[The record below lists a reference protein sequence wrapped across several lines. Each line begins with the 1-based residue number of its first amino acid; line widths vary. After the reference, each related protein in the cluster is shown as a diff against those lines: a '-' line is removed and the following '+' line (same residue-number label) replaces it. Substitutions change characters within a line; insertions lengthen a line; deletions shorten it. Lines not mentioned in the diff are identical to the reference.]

1 MVAECMEKFQSM
13 SCDIDESSP
22 SCVDGGIVVESA
34 KLEVAEAKVKS
45 AEQQAFSNPK
55 EPSIE
60 NPSTPPADRY
70 HVFLE
75 SATTA
80 IPGIKI
86 EVGDKGQLPM
96 TDCSWLKSPQKT
108 LHTSLTNTRL
118 QEDFLMTTR
127 ATTGIFQT
135 PAQRRLDVSQE
146 PLLPQLPYKPQQTVA
161 SSFLALSS
169 FPVGNRQSFGAEHM
183 PCISIDVSGEG
194 YLPLAQTLGRACGQP
209 VPVNMLW
216 KPLACDTCGELFMT
230 LPVSCATC
238 CDRGIS
244 LVFCSQQCSQQH
256 ETKFHLQSQGF
267 NIWPVGQGPAYRQA
281 GYDIRQ
287 LIQNTGVPKLEFAPV
302 YWKFS
307 G

>member
-1 MVAECMEKFQSM
+1 MVAECIEKFQSM

-118 QEDFLMTTR
+118 QEDF
-127 ATTGIFQT
+127 
-135 PAQRRLDVSQE
+135 PHD
-146 PLLPQLPYKPQQTVA
+146 
-161 SSFLALSS
+161 
-169 FPVGNRQSFGAEHM
+169 
-183 PCISIDVSGEG
+183 
-194 YLPLAQTLGRACGQP
+194 
-209 VPVNMLW
+209 
-216 KPLACDTCGELFMT
+216 
-230 LPVSCATC
+230 
-238 CDRGIS
+238 
-244 LVFCSQQCSQQH
+244 
-256 ETKFHLQSQGF
+256 
-267 NIWPVGQGPAYRQA
+267 
-281 GYDIRQ
+281 
-287 LIQNTGVPKLEFAPV
+287 NTGYNGHLSNPSTTKVGCVSRAFVAPATL
-302 YWKFS
+302 
-307 G
+307 

>member
-60 NPSTPPADRY
+60 DPSTPPADRY

-86 EVGDKGQLPM
+86 EVGDKGQFPM

-118 QEDFLMTTR
+118 QEDF
-127 ATTGIFQT
+127 
-135 PAQRRLDVSQE
+135 PHD
-146 PLLPQLPYKPQQTVA
+146 
-161 SSFLALSS
+161 
-169 FPVGNRQSFGAEHM
+169 
-183 PCISIDVSGEG
+183 
-194 YLPLAQTLGRACGQP
+194 
-209 VPVNMLW
+209 
-216 KPLACDTCGELFMT
+216 
-230 LPVSCATC
+230 
-238 CDRGIS
+238 
-244 LVFCSQQCSQQH
+244 
-256 ETKFHLQSQGF
+256 
-267 NIWPVGQGPAYRQA
+267 
-281 GYDIRQ
+281 
-287 LIQNTGVPKLEFAPV
+287 NTGYNGHLSNPSTTKVGCDSRAFVAPATL
-302 YWKFS
+302 
-307 G
+307 